1 MEVKI
6 PCEVI
11 ENSSNFGLE
20 PKSFGAIEEH
30 WLLNFNLYEL
40 DAKLNSWR
48 ITWPEQTGNGE
59 YIISLVDAN
68 DVNTGTEPG
77 DPNDIE
83 DPDPD
88 DFPDPGPD
96 PDPDDFPDPTM
107 PLSPYRYYIAFGAV
121 ASCIIAALLWFNYDK
136 LSSNNVICSSAEQL
150 IRAIET
156 GEGKTQF
163 QTQCQQELVNLST
176 DNFSILMNKAS
187 ENSPD
192 FAVEVCDFYN
202 PYLEDSF
209 LKRLQS
215 PGNADSITAAGCYHE
230 QEKLGVITAGNKL
243 DDLCREIKLS
253 ALNAEGSE
261 DKEIKIADEFL
272 TKDYCQ

>member
-1 MEVKI
+1 MNEIVFKTKRGKVSQLSLLERLSKANLSYSLEDIAGEVFLDETGKSSSLEVKI
-6 PCEVI
+6 PCELI

-88 DFPDPGPD
+88 DFQIWSILMMI
-96 PDPDDFPDPTM
+96 FQIQQCHYHHII
-107 PLSPYRYYIAFGAV
+107 LYSNGAV
-121 ASCIIAALLWFNYDK
+121 ASIIAALLWFNYD
-136 LSSNNVICSSAEQL
+136 S
-150 IRAIET
+150 
-156 GEGKTQF
+156 
-163 QTQCQQELVNLST
+163 
-176 DNFSILMNKAS
+176 
-187 ENSPD
+187 
-192 FAVEVCDFYN
+192 
-202 PYLEDSF
+202 
-209 LKRLQS
+209 
-215 PGNADSITAAGCYHE
+215 
-230 QEKLGVITAGNKL
+230 
-243 DDLCREIKLS
+243 
-253 ALNAEGSE
+253 
-261 DKEIKIADEFL
+261 
-272 TKDYCQ
+272 